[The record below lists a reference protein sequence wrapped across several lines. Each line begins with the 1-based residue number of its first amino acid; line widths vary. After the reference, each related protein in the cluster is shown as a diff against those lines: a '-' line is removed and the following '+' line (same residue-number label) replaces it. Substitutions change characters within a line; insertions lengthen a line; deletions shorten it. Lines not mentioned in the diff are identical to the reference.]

1 MRLTAAGTIASLIV
15 SPFAGPSAAFAQDAR
30 NLPPP
35 GWNTPGEFAGT
46 ERCAAYGERERR
58 CRVRT
63 EGRVQLLQ
71 VEQGRCRENRDW
83 SYDRNEIRVRNNC
96 VAVFGYGYA
105 NQRPPSW
112 NNDYAATIDCATYNR
127 QQQRCYVNT
136 QNRVQL
142 LNDRSGRCVAGQ
154 TWGYTQSFIWVS
166 RRCAATFG
174 YGYGYNQG
182 GGGNYRP
189 GNNDGPSAGAIIGG
203 VAVAAGLIALLA
215 SRNSK
220 NAKPKAGAGP
230 AALQADLSGLPA
242 DARPAVQACL
252 NEAARQVGSTGGTR
266 LRLDRVQD
274 LRWSDRGWTFNA
286 QATSTYPDE
295 SHATPFTCRAN
306 GSRVEELNFTS

>member
-1 MRLTAAGTIASLIV
+1 MRLTAAVTIASLV
-15 SPFAGPSAAFAQDAR
+15 TTSFAGSAALAQDAR

-46 ERCAAYGERERR
+46 ERCAAYGDRERR

-71 VEQGRCRENRDW
+71 VEQGRCREGRDW
-83 SYDRNEIRVRNNC
+83 NFDRNEIRVRNNC

-112 NNDYAATIDCATYNR
+112 NNDFAGTIDCATYSR
-127 QQQRCYVNT
+127 EQQRCYVNT
-136 QNRVQL
+136 DNRVQL

-154 TWGYTQSFIWVS
+154 SWGYTQGFIWVS
-166 RRCAATFG
+166 RRCAGTFG
-174 YGYGYNQG
+174 YGYRS

-189 GNNDGPSAGAIIGG
+189 GNNDGPSTGAIIGG

-215 SRNSK
+215 SRKSK
-220 NAKPKAGAGP
+220 NAQTKAGAGP
-230 AALQADLSGLPA
+230 AAIQADLSGLPS

-252 NEAARQVGSTGGTR
+252 NEAARQIGSTGGTR
-266 LRLDRVQD
+266 LRLDRVND
-274 LRWSDRGWTFNA
+274 LRWASGNWSFTA
-286 QATSTYPDE
+286 QATATYPDE
-295 SHATPFTCRAN
+295 SHPTPFTCRAN
-306 GSRVEELNFTS
+306 GNRVEELNFTS